1 MSDAPARTSPGY
13 PVTLLVEGRACL
25 VVGAG
30 PIAARKAAGLLAA
43 GAVVTVVAPV
53 VSEAMEEL
61 AGEAAAPGAG
71 DAPRSLRI
79 QRRPYRAGEAADYR
93 LVVTATGDPAVDGA
107 VSADAESAGVWV
119 NAADDPAHCSFYLPA
134 LARRGPVSVAVSTD
148 GTSPALASWLRD
160 RLDSELGPP
169 GELEALAGLLA
180 QARADIRGAGG
191 RTEGLNWRGAL
202 DSDMLELIRSGQ
214 VDQARER
221 LRACL

>member
-1 MSDAPARTSPGY
+1 MSDGAESVVGY
-13 PVTLLVEGRACL
+13 PVTLLVAGRHCL

-30 PIAARKAAGLLAA
+30 PIAARKATGLLAA
-43 GAVVTVVAPV
+43 GAVVTVVAPD
-53 VSEAMEEL
+53 VSAAMEAL
-61 AGEAAAPGAG
+61 AG
-71 DAPRSLRI
+71 DALSI
-79 QRRPYRAGEAADYR
+79 QRRPYRPGEAADYR
-93 LVVTATGDPAVDGA
+93 LVLTATGDPAVDGA
-107 VSADAESAGVWV
+107 VSADAEAAGVWV

-134 LARRGPVSVAVSTD
+134 LSRRGPVSVAVSTD

-169 GELEALAGLLA
+169 GELEALVDLLA
-180 QARADIRGAGG
+180 AARAEIRGAGG

>member
-1 MSDAPARTSPGY
+1 MSAGAESVVGY
-13 PVTLLVEGRACL
+13 PVTLLVAGRHCL

-30 PIAARKAAGLLAA
+30 PIAARKATGLLAA
-43 GAVVTVVAPV
+43 GAVVTVVAPK
-53 VSEAMEEL
+53 VSAAMEAL
-61 AGEAAAPGAG
+61 AG
-71 DAPRSLRI
+71 DALRI
-79 QRRPYRAGEAADYR
+79 QRRPYRPGEAADYR
-93 LVVTATGDPAVDGA
+93 LVVTATGDPAVDGT
-107 VSADAESAGVWV
+107 VSADAEAAGVWV

-134 LARRGPVSVAVSTD
+134 LSRRGPVSVAVSTD

-169 GELEALAGLLA
+169 GELEALVDLLA
-180 QARADIRGAGG
+180 AARAEIRGAGG